1 MSILAYCI
9 VATSSAAMAP
19 ETGIRNAPLLE
30 VEEEGLRAF
39 YSEYKPSAEGAREDA
54 LAFFGVNR
62 AIFRDAAIIPFRF
75 PTVLHGEDEL
85 TEHLIEHA
93 THYASAL
100 QKLAD
105 MVQMEVR
112 LTLPAEKSKAES
124 GAAYLKEK
132 QQRSKALAAAEA
144 AIHKAAGAEAREWTS
159 RESRDGMRCYALVER
174 NHAVEFAK
182 RVGKTKA
189 EKPVTLAV
197 TGPWPATEFI

>member
-1 MSILAYCI
+1 
-9 VATSSAAMAP
+9 MAP

-39 YSEYKPSAEGAREDA
+39 YSEYKPSAEAAREDA

-75 PTVLHGEDEL
+75 PTVLHGEEEL
-85 TEHLIEHA
+85 TEHLVEHA
-93 THYASAL
+93 THYANAL

-112 LTLPAEKSKAES
+112 LTLPPEKSKADS

-132 QQRSKALAAAEA
+132 QQRGKLLAAAEA
-144 AIHKAAGAEAREWTS
+144 AIQKAAGVEGLEWKS
-159 RESRDGMRCYALVER
+159 RESKDGLRCYALVER
-174 NHAVEFAK
+174 NHAPEFAK
-182 RVGKTKA
+182 RIGKVKP
-189 EKPVTLAV
+189 EKPVSAAV

>member
-1 MSILAYCI
+1 
-9 VATSSAAMAP
+9 MAP

-54 LAFFGVNR
+54 LAFFSVNR

-75 PTVLHGEDEL
+75 PTVLESEEAL
-85 TEHLIEHA
+85 AEHLVEHA
-93 THYASAL
+93 TQYATAL

-112 LTLPAEKSKAES
+112 LTLPPEKSKAES
-124 GAAYLKEK
+124 GSAYLKEK
-132 QQRSKALAAAEA
+132 QQRSKALTTAEA
-144 AIHKAAGAEAREWTS
+144 AVRKTAGGEATEWKYRET
-159 RESRDGMRCYALVER
+159 REGLRCYALVER
-174 NHAVEFAK
+174 NHAAEFAK
-182 RVGKTKA
+182 RLSKA
-189 EKPVTLAV
+189 KPEKPVTLAV